1 MHGECASVVKVLSLP
16 LLAEPFGRTIVS
28 GLVPGCVRNQ
38 VYIIHNYSNSIKSN
52 LSYITR
58 SI

>member
-38 VYIIHNYSNSIKSN
+38 VYIIHNYSDSIKSN
-52 LSYITR
+52 LSYIT
-58 SI
+58 